1 MIKQF
6 LTFDGDKTEKKEFCY
21 SKNPIAIDYVDINE
35 IIISDVF
42 AYGRNKK
49 TDAKFFIWYRDKKN

>member
-1 MIKQF
+1 MVKQF
-6 LTFDGDKTEKKEFCY
+6 LTLNGDETEKKEFRY

-49 TDAKFFIWYRDKKN
+49 TDVKFFI

>member
-49 TDAKFFIWYRDKKN
+49 TDAKFFI